1 MADGETPDI
10 DERPDPRPAHG
21 GPFVPEA
28 FAPPPPPR
36 TTSLWLEPLGVQHN
50 DADYAA
56 WSSSMEHIR
65 ATPGFEGSSWPHAMS
80 LAENEGDLAMHA
92 DHFDRRL
99 GFTYTVRSTADDD
112 VIGCVYIYP
121 SKDPGVDADVRSWV
135 RATHAALDVPLWRVV
150 SEWLAAEWPFGT
162 VGYAPR

>member
-1 MADGETPDI
+1 MTDRETPDI

-21 GPFVPEA
+21 RPFVPDA
-28 FAPPPPPR
+28 FTPPSPPR

-56 WSSSMEHIR
+56 WSSSMEHIQ
-65 ATPGFEGSSWPHAMS
+65 ATPGFEQSSWPHAMS
-80 LAENEGDLAMHA
+80 LAENAGDLAMHA

-99 GFTYTVRSTADDD
+99 GFTYTVRSTTDDD

-121 SKDPGVDADVRSWV
+121 SKDPQVDADVRSWV
-135 RATHAALDVPLWRVV
+135 RATHADLDVHLWRVV
-150 SEWLAAEWPFGT
+150 SDWLAADWPFAT
-162 VGYAPR
+162 VRYAPR